1 MKAEEISRVTR
12 GKWYGPV
19 VQDDLKSFSND
30 TRTLKKGDIFLA
42 LKGEGVDGHAFL
54 ESAQKNGAAGAIV
67 QEYDDAITLP
77 QLKVSDVLEAFH
89 VIAHRHREQYSGKLV
104 GVTGSCGKTSTRE
117 MLRSFFGLPKTPVN
131 RINWNNL
138 LGVPLNLMELE
149 LVGQQYGVIEAG
161 MDRVGEMDKLAKMI
175 EPDCA
180 IVTNVY
186 PQHMNN
192 LGSIEAIAE
201 EKAKLARATRKGGT
215 IFTTNSA
222 WEQAAFRE
230 LQDNICV
237 IAREDEVVTD
247 ISPERVIRY
256 RYTKKKAG
264 LGVDIM
270 SADLG
275 HVSFLLKPMIRGMV
289 ANMVLAIAAGRYLGV
304 FEKKIQDA
312 LSLWKPLYL
321 RGETVTIGDRYYYVD
336 CYNNLPVALDESL
349 EMFTEFAPTEHP
361 RLYVLG
367 GIAGVGSISEAAHYD
382 IGKKVPL
389 RENDSVVL
397 IGKETMFTRKALEER
412 GYGAPKVAFYEN
424 TEMAREAVS
433 QFEGSVFLKGSR
445 VYQLENLLPKRQD
458 ER

>member
-201 EKAKLARATRKGGT
+201 EKAKLARATRKGG
-215 IFTTNSA
+215 
-222 WEQAAFRE
+222 
-230 LQDNICV
+230 
-237 IAREDEVVTD
+237 
-247 ISPERVIRY
+247 
-256 RYTKKKAG
+256 
-264 LGVDIM
+264 
-270 SADLG
+270 
-275 HVSFLLKPMIRGMV
+275 
-289 ANMVLAIAAGRYLGV
+289 
-304 FEKKIQDA
+304 
-312 LSLWKPLYL
+312 
-321 RGETVTIGDRYYYVD
+321 
-336 CYNNLPVALDESL
+336 
-349 EMFTEFAPTEHP
+349 
-361 RLYVLG
+361 
-367 GIAGVGSISEAAHYD
+367 
-382 IGKKVPL
+382 
-389 RENDSVVL
+389 
-397 IGKETMFTRKALEER
+397 
-412 GYGAPKVAFYEN
+412 
-424 TEMAREAVS
+424 
-433 QFEGSVFLKGSR
+433 
-445 VYQLENLLPKRQD
+445 
-458 ER
+458 